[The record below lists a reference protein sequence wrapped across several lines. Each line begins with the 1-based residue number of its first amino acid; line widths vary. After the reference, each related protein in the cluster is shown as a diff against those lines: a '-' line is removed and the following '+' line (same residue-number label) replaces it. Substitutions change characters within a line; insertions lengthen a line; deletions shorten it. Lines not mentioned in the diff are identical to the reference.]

1 MKKRILSIM
10 LTLCMVLA
18 VTPITSL
25 ADTQLPWEAEP
36 SNWTSLTDALTDG
49 VTEINGGTSGAK
61 YYLSEDTTLN
71 TTLTVKGGTS
81 ENPVVLDL
89 NGHVLKLN
97 SEFYGGT
104 ATGSVIY
111 VIPDSNGNTY
121 FTLQDSSPK
130 AKHYFSKQANGLR
143 KWDPTV
149 NEPTEGCELVEG
161 GVITGGT
168 GTDLYSNSNT
178 YGGGILV
185 FSESE
190 DYSCHVTVNGVSIV
204 GCQASYGGGIC
215 NRNGSNTLS
224 VNGSSIKGCTASK
237 GGGIYSYY
245 GTLSVN
251 ENTKIEG
258 CTATEGGGVYN
269 ASGSTFNMNGGSIEG
284 CTAEYGGGV
293 YNYSGF
299 KMTGGII
306 KDCTATTIADSA
318 ALLLA
323 SGSIYAD
330 GGIIDGTVYT
340 SNLGRICHSSDAKGT
355 TVFNAKVKYSSEIS
369 AGIFYGVL
377 EADSNYYSQLSDHR
391 YTVQFFI
398 NSTDTEPYK
407 TATIVGDGTKFIPP
421 AVTEKRGHTLDWYTE
436 QGKKLTSDT
445 VIASDINVYAQW
457 SPSSYTVTLNTGGG
471 TINSGNINEYTYGV
485 GAVLPTAND
494 MSYAGHSFE
503 GWYDNKAF
511 TGSPVTKIG
520 TDETNNKEY
529 WAKWT
534 AVATA
539 SGGGS
544 FGNIVPII
552 SGIVNGETYCEP
564 QTVTVTGRYDVTVSV
579 NGKAV
584 TLTDGK
590 FVLSPAEGTQT
601 IIATDRAGN
610 VSAEMIVIVNDGHE
624 GGTAGCTEKAVCKHC
639 GLEYG
644 ELDSSNHTSV
654 KHIKAK
660 KATSEAEGNIE
671 YWYCEDCDSYFNDK
685 DCKNEIVLADTVI
698 AKPVKNDD
706 ENKVPKTADNSRM
719 ALWLAFLFVSG
730 GLLSAAGIYGKTK
743 KSSAK

>member
-36 SNWTSLTDALTDG
+36 SNWTSLTDG

-61 YYLSEDTTLN
+61 YYLSENITLN

-111 VIPDSNGNTY
+111 VIPDSNGDTY

-130 AKHYFSKQANGLR
+130 AKHYFSKQANGLW
-143 KWDPTV
+143 KWDPNV

-168 GTDLYSNSNT
+168 GTDLYSNSDT

-204 GCQASYGGGIC
+204 GCQASHGGGIC
-215 NRNGSNTLS
+215 NRDGSNTLS
-224 VNGSSIKGCTASK
+224 VNGSSIKGCTASY

-269 ASGSTFNMNGGSIEG
+269 GSGTNFTMNGGSIEG
-284 CTAEYGGGV
+284 CTATEGGGV
-293 YNYSGF
+293 LSNSRF

-306 KDCTATTIADSA
+306 KDCTATTVAYSA

-323 SGSIYAD
+323 NGSMYAD
-330 GGIIDGTVYT
+330 GGIIDGTVYA
-340 SNLGRICHSSDAKGT
+340 SHGSILHNSDAEGT
-355 TVFNAKVKYSSEIS
+355 TVFNAKVKYDHLIS
-369 AGIFYGVL
+369 AGIFYGGL
-377 EADSNYYSQLSDHR
+377 DIYGGHGQISGHT
-391 YTVQFFI
+391 YTVQFYI
-398 NSTDTEPYK
+398 NSTATEPYK
-407 TATIVGDGTKFIPP
+407 TAFIVGDGTKFIPP
-421 AVTEKRGHTLDWYTE
+421 AVPEKIGHTLSWYSEPTCE
-436 QGKKLTSDT
+436 NELTSDT

-511 TGSPVTKIG
+511 TGSPVTEIG

-544 FGNIVPII
+544 FGNSVPII

-624 GGTAGCTEKAVCKHC
+624 GGTAGCTERAVCKHC

-654 KHIKAK
+654 THIKAK
-660 KATSEAEGNIE
+660 KATREAEGNIE
-671 YWYCEDCDSYFNDK
+671 YWYCEDCDRYFNDK

-730 GLLSAAGIYGKTK
+730 GLLSAAGIYGKTQ